1 MTRSKSAGRPLG
13 RTPVPPSWSHVGR
26 LTFGGVAAVAF
37 VFATYVP
44 QVMAFWSIFV
54 PMFLA
59 FAVPFIIAAAQ
70 LQAPWGFF
78 AALLLPLAFA
88 ALDGLLRCM
97 DVSGLWGLFQKV
109 VLKDEAKLAL
119 HCGHLVA
126 EAKVPPGDKK
136 VDRALFTVLTKVLLE
151 NLAQSYLQA
160 AFFGLSFASTKAPA
174 KAKALGSLGLGL
186 GASAAKLVPM
196 AMNLVKRVKEADLTV
211 EDAVKV
217 LVLGL
222 PLLFALIV
230 VAWVPAKVYFSYVC
244 ESHMWNL
251 LGGCVE
257 TQATSLAWSPTPFT
271 PEETH

>member
-1 MTRSKSAGRPLG
+1 MHGATDIRGSGRCGLCFRHLRAAGDGLLVHLRAH
-13 RTPVPPSWSHVGR
+13 VP
-26 LTFGGVAAVAF
+26 
-37 VFATYVP
+37 
-44 QVMAFWSIFV
+44 
-54 PMFLA
+54 A

-136 VDRALFTVLTKVLLE
+136 VDRALFTALTKVLFE

-174 KAKALGSLGLGL
+174 KAKALGSL
-186 GASAAKLVPM
+186 
-196 AMNLVKRVKEADLTV
+196 
-211 EDAVKV
+211 
-217 LVLGL
+217 
-222 PLLFALIV
+222 AL
-230 VAWVPAKVYFSYVC
+230 
-244 ESHMWNL
+244 
-251 LGGCVE
+251 
-257 TQATSLAWSPTPFT
+257 LAWAWGPALPSWCPWP
-271 PEETH
+271 